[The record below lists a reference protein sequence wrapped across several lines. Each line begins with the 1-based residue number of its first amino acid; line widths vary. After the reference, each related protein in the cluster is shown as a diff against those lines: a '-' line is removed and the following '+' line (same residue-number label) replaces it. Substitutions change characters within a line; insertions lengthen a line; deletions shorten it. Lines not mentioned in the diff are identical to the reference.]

1 MKYSQLFAKTRKTV
15 TSDATS
21 INHELLLKGG
31 FVDQLAA
38 GIFTWMPLGLKV
50 LRKIESIIRE
60 ELDAIGAQ
68 EVVMPALIP
77 KGNWE
82 EGGRWDGIDILF
94 KVKSQTDKEYGL
106 GFSHEEVVTPLAKQY
121 IHSYKDLPI
130 SIYQIQTKFRDELRA
145 KSGVL
150 RGREFGMKDMYSFH
164 VSLDDLHS
172 YYNKVI
178 DTYFRIF
185 ARMGM
190 DKVKMT
196 EASGGS
202 FTKKHSHEFNV
213 LTKAGEVDLAYCNS
227 CSFAENSELS
237 THKEGETCPL
247 CKKGTLVV
255 GKGIEVG
262 NIFDLGTRFS
272 DSFGVNFTDVDGT
285 TKPVVMGCYGIG
297 TTRIVGALVELF
309 HDEKGMM
316 WPEAVSPFQVHL
328 ITLPGG
334 ENEGETLYKELM
346 NMGID
351 VLWDDRS
358 DVSAG
363 VKFAD
368 VDLIGI
374 PLRFVVS
381 SKTGGKVE
389 VKKRSS
395 KETTI
400 VSTSEALKLLHG

>member
-1 MKYSQLFAKTRKTV
+1 MKYSQLFAKTRKSIP
-15 TSDATS
+15 SDATS
-21 INHELLLKGG
+21 VNHQLLLKAG

-38 GIFTWMPLGLKV
+38 GIFTWMPLGLRV
-50 LRKIESIIRE
+50 LRNIESIVRE
-60 ELDAIGAQ
+60 ELNATGAQ

-82 EGGRWDGIDILF
+82 EGGRWNGIDILF
-94 KVKSQTDKEYGL
+94 KIKSQTDKEYGL

-121 IHSYKDLPI
+121 IHSYKDLPL

-164 VSLDDLHS
+164 VSLDDLHE
-172 YYNKVI
+172 YYDKI
-178 DTYFRIF
+178 IQTYFAIF
-185 ARMGM
+185 SRMGLTE
-190 DKVKMT
+190 VKMT

-213 LTKAGEVDLAYCNS
+213 LTPAGEVDLAYCDS
-227 CSFAENSELS
+227 CPFAENTELS
-237 THKEGETCPL
+237 THKAGEQCPS

-272 DSFGVNFTDVDGT
+272 DSFKVTFTDVDGT

-297 TTRIVGALVELF
+297 TTRIVGAVVELF
-309 HDEKGMM
+309 HDDKGMM
-316 WPEAVSPFQVHL
+316 WPESIAPFKAHL
-328 ITLPGG
+328 ISLPGG
-334 ENEGETLYKELM
+334 EKKAEAMYKKLVDSGVE
-346 NMGID
+346 
-351 VLWDDRS
+351 VLWDDRT

-368 VDLIGI
+368 SDLIGI
-374 PLRFVVS
+374 PWRFIVS
-381 SKTGGKVE
+381 SKTGEQVE
-389 VKKRSS
+389 VKKRSEKES
-395 KETTI
+395 KLVPVESA
-400 VSTSEALKLLHG
+400 VALLHG

>member
-1 MKYSQLFAKTRKTV
+1 MKYSHLFAKTRKSIS
-15 TSDATS
+15 SDATS
-21 INHELLLKGG
+21 VNHQLLFKAG

-38 GIFTWMPLGLKV
+38 GIFTWMPLGLRV
-50 LRKIESIIRE
+50 LRNIESIVRD
-60 ELDAIGAQ
+60 ELNAIGAQ

-94 KVKSQTDKEYGL
+94 KMKSQTDKEYGL

-164 VSLDDLHS
+164 VSLEDLHE

-178 DTYFRIF
+178 QTYVTIF

-190 DKVKMT
+190 SKVKMT

-213 LTKAGEVDLAYCNS
+213 LTPAGEVDLAYCDS

-237 THKEGETCPL
+237 THKEKEACPV
-247 CKKGTLVV
+247 CKKGILVI

-272 DSFGVNFTDVDGT
+272 DSFKVTFTDVDGT
-285 TKPVVMGCYGIG
+285 IKPVVMGCYGIG
-297 TTRIVGALVELF
+297 TTRIVGAIVELF
-309 HDEKGMM
+309 HDDKGMM
-316 WPEAVSPFQVHL
+316 WPEAIAPFQVHL
-328 ITLPGG
+328 ISLPGG
-334 ENEGETLYKELM
+334 EEKAEVLYKKLVDTRIE
-346 NMGID
+346 
-351 VLWDDRS
+351 VLWDDRT

-368 VDLIGI
+368 CDLIGI
-374 PLRFVVS
+374 PYRFVIS
-381 SKTGGKVE
+381 AKTGEQVE
-389 VKKRSS
+389 VKKRSEKES
-395 KETTI
+395 KL
-400 VSTSEALKLLHG
+400 VSVDMVLTFLHG

>member
-1 MKYSQLFAKTRKTV
+1 MKYSHLFAKTKKSIP
-15 TSDATS
+15 SDATAV
-21 INHELLLKGG
+21 NHQLLLKAG
-31 FVDQLAA
+31 FIDQLAA
-38 GIFTWMPLGLKV
+38 GIFTWMPLGLRV
-50 LRKIESIIRE
+50 LRNVESIVRE
-60 ELDAIGAQ
+60 ELNAIGAQ
-68 EVVMPALIP
+68 EVMMPALIP

-82 EGGRWDGIDILF
+82 EGGRWNGIDILF
-94 KVKSQTDKEYGL
+94 KMKSQTDKEYGL

-121 IHSYKDLPI
+121 IHSYKDLPV

-164 VSLDDLHS
+164 VSLDDLHE
-172 YYNKVI
+172 YYDKVI
-178 DTYFRIF
+178 QTYFAIF
-185 ARMGM
+185 SRMGLT
-190 DKVKMT
+190 KVKMT

-213 LTKAGEVDLAYCNS
+213 LTPAGEVDLAYCDN

-237 THKEGETCPL
+237 THIEGESCPS

-272 DSFGVNFTDVDGT
+272 DSFKVTFTDVDGT
-285 TKPVVMGCYGIG
+285 IKPVVMGCYGIG
-297 TTRIVGALVELF
+297 TTRIIGSVVELF
-309 HDEKGMM
+309 HDDKGMI
-316 WPEAVSPFQVHL
+316 WPESITPFHVHL

-334 ENEGETLYKELM
+334 VEKGEKIYKELQSK
-346 NMGID
+346 GIE
-351 VLWDDRS
+351 VLWDDRN

-368 VDLIGI
+368 GDLIGI
-374 PLRFVVS
+374 PWRFVVS
-381 SKTGGKVE
+381 SKTGDQVE
-389 VKKRSS
+389 VKKRSVTES
-395 KETTI
+395 KVISIEDAI
-400 VSTSEALKLLHG
+400 KLF

>member
-1 MKYSQLFAKTRKTV
+1 MKYSQLFAKTRKSIP
-15 TSDATS
+15 SDATS
-21 INHELLLKGG
+21 VNHQLLLKAG

-38 GIFTWMPLGLKV
+38 GIFTWMPLGLRV
-50 LRKIESIIRE
+50 LRNIESIIRE
-60 ELDAIGAQ
+60 ELNAIGAQ

-94 KVKSQTDKEYGL
+94 KMKSQTDKEYGL

-164 VSLDDLHS
+164 VSLDDLHE
-172 YYNKVI
+172 YYDKVI
-178 DTYFRIF
+178 QTYFAIF
-185 ARMGM
+185 SRMGM
-190 DKVKMT
+190 TKVKMT

-213 LTKAGEVDLAYCNS
+213 LTLAGEVDLAYCDS

-237 THKEGETCPL
+237 IHKEKETCPV
-247 CKKGTLVV
+247 CHKGTLVL

-272 DSFGVNFTDVDGT
+272 DSFSVTFTDADGIVQ
-285 TKPVVMGCYGIG
+285 PVVMGCYGIG
-297 TTRIVGALVELF
+297 TTRIVGAIVELF
-309 HDEKGMM
+309 HDDRGMM
-316 WPEAVSPFQVHL
+316 WPESIAPFQVHL
-328 ITLPGG
+328 ISLPGG
-334 ENEGETLYKELM
+334 ETKAEALYKKLVDA
-346 NMGID
+346 GID
-351 VLWDDRS
+351 VLWDDRME
-358 DVSAG
+358 VSAG

-368 VDLIGI
+368 YDLIGI
-374 PLRFVVS
+374 PYRFVVS
-381 SKTGGKVE
+381 AKTGEQVE
-389 VKKRSS
+389 IKKRSEKES
-395 KETTI
+395 KVMSLE
-400 VSTSEALKLLHG
+400 EAISFL